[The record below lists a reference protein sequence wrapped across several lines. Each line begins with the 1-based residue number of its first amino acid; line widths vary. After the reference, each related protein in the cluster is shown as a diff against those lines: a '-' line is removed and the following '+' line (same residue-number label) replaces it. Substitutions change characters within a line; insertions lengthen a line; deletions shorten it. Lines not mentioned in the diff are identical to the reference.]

1 MTFRALALLILPA
14 ALLGAQQRTASDLKR
29 LARERLAKID
39 GRIDVSGLDSAVE
52 VRRDRWG
59 VPHIYAK
66 TQRDLFFAQGFV
78 AAQDRLFQLDLWRR
92 VAVGE
97 TAEAIG
103 PAGIERDRIA
113 RLFRY
118 RRDMAA
124 EWASYSPDTHDIALA
139 FTQGINACI

>member
-39 GRIDVSGLDSAVE
+39 GRIDVPGLDSTVE

-66 TQRDLFFAQGFV
+66 TQRDLFFAQGYV
-78 AAQDRLFQLDLWRR
+78 AAQDRLWQMEMWRR
-92 VAVGE
+92 QGE
-97 TAEAIG
+97 GLLSEVLG
-103 PAGIERDRIA
+103 PRYLERDRFA
-113 RLFRY
+113 RLLKFRG
-118 RRDMAA
+118 DMQA
-124 EWASYSPDTHDIALA
+124 EWT
-139 FTQGINACI
+139 